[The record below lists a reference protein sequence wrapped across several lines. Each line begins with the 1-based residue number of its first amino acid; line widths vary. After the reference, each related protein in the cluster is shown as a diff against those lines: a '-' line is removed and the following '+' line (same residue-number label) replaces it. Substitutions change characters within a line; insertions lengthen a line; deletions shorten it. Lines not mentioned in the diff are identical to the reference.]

1 MKVENQVHPDPEQ
14 IQTFLAEEGPV
25 CMVNLLKFREKAA
38 YPDGRDPE
46 LSGREAYMR
55 YGQEMIKLVE
65 ASGGRF
71 IFGAEVNSLLLGAVE
86 QLWDE
91 VGIVEYPSAEALVE
105 IASSEAFRKIEVH
118 RVAGLEGQLNLTTR
132 ERSFSAADA

>member
-1 MKVENQVHPDPEQ
+1 MKVENQVHPNPEQ
-14 IQTFLAEEGPV
+14 IQTFLAEDGPV

-65 ASGGRF
+65 GTGGRF
-71 IFGAEVNSLLLGAVE
+71 IFGAEVNSLLLGEVE

-91 VGIVEYPSAEALVE
+91 VGIVEYPSAKALIE
-105 IASSEAFRKIEVH
+105 IASSEEFRKIEVH

-132 ERSFSAADA
+132 ERRFTSVDA